1 MHQALEVEIRARTRS
16 LFANDEL
23 LEVERREVAH
33 GSLVGAAVSG
43 RVVRLLGGN
52 KKERVGALDDF
63 GA

>member
-1 MHQALEVEIRARTRS
+1 LHQALEVEIRARNRS

-43 RVVRLLGGN
+43 RDVRLVGGN
-52 KKERVGALDDF
+52 KSAREGVLDDF